1 MGIWVWPC
9 KRHRDGHASA
19 ATGIMIG
26 QATPGPFTRDKKHPR
41 SSSAFRT
48 QNHWIR
54 AGTLSASATCAAVPS
69 PKQFVYIR
77 KFGYFG
83 AGFGL
88 LLTEKTVF

>member
-9 KRHRDGHASA
+9 KRHGHASA

-26 QATPGPFTRDKKHPR
+26 QATPFTRDKKHLR
-41 SSSAFRT
+41 SAFRA

-83 AGFGL
+83 AGIRVGL
-88 LLTEKTVF
+88 LLTGKTVI

>member
-9 KRHRDGHASA
+9 KRHRDRDGNASA

-26 QATPGPFTRDKKHPR
+26 QATPFTRDKKHPR
-41 SSSAFRT
+41 SAFRT
-48 QNHWIR
+48 QNHWIW

-77 KFGYFG
+77 KFRYFG

-88 LLTEKTVF
+88 LLTGKTVI

>member
-1 MGIWVWPC
+1 MGVGRWPC
-9 KRHRDGHASA
+9 KRHGDGHASA

-26 QATPGPFTRDKKHPR
+26 QATPFTRDKKHPR
-41 SSSAFRT
+41 SSSAFRN

-88 LLTEKTVF
+88 LSTEKTVI